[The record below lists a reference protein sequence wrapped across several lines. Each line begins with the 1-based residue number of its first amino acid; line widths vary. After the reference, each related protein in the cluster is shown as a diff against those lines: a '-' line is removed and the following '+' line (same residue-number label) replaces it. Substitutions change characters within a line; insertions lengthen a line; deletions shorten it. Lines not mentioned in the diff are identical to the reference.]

1 MYHYGVRGL
10 RSKRGVSLSLR
21 ASRAQKLFAQV
32 YMYTSCMS
40 CVMHIYIYIY
50 ISLSLSLFYIYIIL
64 YVLSSTFCIQN
75 LLAEVPP
82 GLQCVLPRLGAFDER
97 ALGGRSQREL

>member
-50 ISLSLSLFYIYIIL
+50 LSLSLSLLYLYYSVRSVFYIL
-64 YVLSSTFCIQN
+64 YSEP
-75 LLAEVPP
+75 A
-82 GLQCVLPRLGAFDER
+82 G
-97 ALGGRSQREL
+97 